1 MEIETLTKKGNPEGR
16 IRILEHL
23 GELRTRIIRTLISIT
38 FAGVAGWILYPLIL
52 DFILQPYCD
61 TLNRDCTLRVD
72 EPLEGLNTRFM
83 VAAYSGIILAF
94 PIILWQFWRF
104 VSPGLHRTEKR
115 QGIIMVTFGATLFAL
130 GCYLAFATL
139 PRALD
144 FLVTIGGT
152 DLVTEFRAKAYIT
165 FIIKMMLAFGIGF
178 QLPIVLI
185 TLQRL
190 NLLQYET
197 LRRQWRYAVVIIVIV
212 VAVITPS
219 GDPISLLALAI
230 PMYALY
236 ELSILYGWL
245 RKRKLTKAE
254 SYA

>member
-1 MEIETLTKKGNPEGR
+1 MLTKKSNPEGR
-16 IRILEHL
+16 MRVLEHL
-23 GELRTRIIRTLISIT
+23 GELRTRIIRALVATA
-38 FAGVAGWILYPLIL
+38 FAGVAGWILYPLII

-94 PIILWQFWRF
+94 PVILWQFWKF
-104 VSPGLHRTEKR
+104 ISPGLHRNEKR
-115 QGIIMVTFGATLFAL
+115 HGIIMVGFGALLFAF

-178 QLPIVLI
+178 QLPVVLI

-190 NLLQYET
+190 TLLQYET

-236 ELSILYGWL
+236 EFSILYGWL
-245 RKRKLTKAE
+245 RKRKLTKAK
-254 SYA
+254 SHA

>member
-1 MEIETLTKKGNPEGR
+1 
-16 IRILEHL
+16 
-23 GELRTRIIRTLISIT
+23 
-38 FAGVAGWILYPLIL
+38 
-52 DFILQPYCD
+52 
-61 TLNRDCTLRVD
+61 
-72 EPLEGLNTRFM
+72 
-83 VAAYSGIILAF
+83 
-94 PIILWQFWRF
+94 
-104 VSPGLHRTEKR
+104 
-115 QGIIMVTFGATLFAL
+115 
-130 GCYLAFATL
+130 
-139 PRALD
+139 
-144 FLVTIGGT
+144 
-152 DLVTEFRAKAYIT
+152 
-165 FIIKMMLAFGIGF
+165 MMLAFGLGF

-236 ELSILYGWL
+236 EFSILYGWL
-245 RKRKLTKAE
+245 RKRKLAKNAD

>member
-1 MEIETLTKKGNPEGR
+1 
-16 IRILEHL
+16 
-23 GELRTRIIRTLISIT
+23 
-38 FAGVAGWILYPLIL
+38 
-52 DFILQPYCD
+52 
-61 TLNRDCTLRVD
+61 
-72 EPLEGLNTRFM
+72 
-83 VAAYSGIILAF
+83 
-94 PIILWQFWRF
+94 
-104 VSPGLHRTEKR
+104 
-115 QGIIMVTFGATLFAL
+115 
-130 GCYLAFATL
+130 
-139 PRALD
+139 
-144 FLVTIGGT
+144 TIGGT

-165 FIIKMMLAFGIGF
+165 FIIKMMLAFGVGF
-178 QLPIVLI
+178 QLPIILI

-236 ELSILYGWL
+236 EFSILYGWL
-245 RKRKLTKAE
+245 RKRKLAKNAD